1 MNSRGIGLALGAFA
15 LGAVGC
21 TFHHVRDEGPH
32 RLSLGGEPAT
42 VTVEKAPARRGGQ
55 RILVSVEHGS
65 ALDLEGAVGSQV
77 VLTTGDSAGGQMG
90 GGLVTGGLESCQRL
104 SLERYRTAPE
114 RRLSKVLFLCRFPL
128 TQEVFMQVGAER
140 VPVLERG
147 GLEVMGERPWLVSG
161 WARPEL
167 GVRVT
172 GVPATR
178 GIDMGM
184 NFGGR
189 ALLLSHLGLGGR
201 ADVLIDTGRGRGQ
214 FLVGPEVGFVHA
226 TLPCSRCS
234 VEANVSYL
242 VGYDRGAAH
251 GPQADLRFG
260 VRIGRTGTNWHGIDA
275 GVGYRH
281 LFGPESGGSLIFTL
295 SYHVQTALRWGFLPS
310 SIRAQPR
317 ELPPVSQTADSTE
330 AEGRDG

>member
-1 MNSRGIGLALGAFA
+1 MKSRGIVLGALAF
-15 LGAVGC
+15 GAVGC
-21 TFHHVRDEGPH
+21 TFHHVRDEGPRH
-32 RLSLGGEPAT
+32 ISLGGEPAT

-55 RILVSVEHGS
+55 RILVNVEHTS

-77 VLTTGDSAGGQMG
+77 VLTGSGAEGIPTS
-90 GGLVTGGLESCQRL
+90 GLQTCQRL
-104 SLERYRTAPE
+104 SLDRYRAAPE
-114 RRLSKVLFLCRFPL
+114 RRISKVLFLCRYPL
-128 TQEVFMQVGAER
+128 TQEVFMQVGGER
-140 VPVLERG
+140 VPVLGSG
-147 GLEVMGERPWLVSG
+147 GLEVMGDRPWLLSG

-172 GVPATR
+172 GVAATR
-178 GIDMGM
+178 GIDVGM

-201 ADVLIDTGRGRGQ
+201 ADVLVDTGRGRGQ

-226 TLPCSRCS
+226 TLPCSRCA

-251 GPQADLRFG
+251 GPQVDLRFG

-310 SIRAQPR
+310 SVRAQPR
-317 ELPPVSQTADSTE
+317 ELLPLSESTE